1 MAINN
6 TSVTTSPTP
15 IYVSGGPT
23 VITTV
28 YICNFTSATVSVDM
42 HIVPQGLLPD
52 NTTIVY
58 KNITLVA
65 EETYIMDMEKL
76 LFSDQDAIYVT
87 ASAPN
92 SVTATVS
99 SYPI

>member
-6 TSVTTSPTP
+6 SSVTTSPTA

-23 VITTV
+23 VITTIYV
-28 YICNFTSATVSVDM
+28 CNYTSATVTVDM
-42 HIVPQGLLPD
+42 HIVPFGASPD

-76 LFSDQDAIYVT
+76 LLNDQDSIFVT